1 MSKAN
6 YGDIIYV
13 NHLLYKHFGIYLSDD
28 CIIHYDGKQDDLLLR
43 KMCVRVTDIE
53 RFLNGKKTYK
63 VKNIK
68 NERYSPDEI
77 VKRAKNEIGLQ
88 NFNIIL
94 NNCEHFANWCKTG
107 NRKSNQV
114 NLVLGAVFLYLLND
128 CYKEI

>member
-13 NHLLYKHFGIYLSDD
+13 NHLLYQHFGIYLSDN

-43 KMCVRVTDIE
+43 KMYVRVTDIE
-53 RFLNGKKTYK
+53 RFLNGKENYK
-63 VKNIK
+63 VKQIK
-68 NERYSPDEI
+68 NRNYSSDEV
-77 VKRAKNEIGLQ
+77 VKRAKSKIGSQ
-88 NFNIIL
+88 DFNIIL

-128 CYKEI
+128 YYK

>member
-13 NHLLYKHFGIYLSDD
+13 NHLLYQHFGIYLSDN

-43 KMCVRVTDIE
+43 KMYVRVTDIE
-53 RFLNGKKTYK
+53 RFLNGKKNYK
-63 VKNIK
+63 VKQIK
-68 NERYSPDEI
+68 NRNYSSDEV
-77 VKRAKNEIGLQ
+77 VKRAKSKIGSQ
-88 NFNIIL
+88 DFNIIL

-128 CYKEI
+128 YYK